1 MFLKLNHIYQG
12 DSLEVLKTFPDEC
25 VDTIITSPPYW
36 GLRDY
41 GHPKQL
47 GLESTLEEYLQN
59 CLNITQEL
67 KRVLK
72 PEGVLFWVHGNSYS
86 GNSGKKQGWSDRTG
100 MTSYDNEEARK
111 MGITFDFNPEY
122 TIRRKCLTNQNYRL
136 AILMQ
141 DQQGWIQRNEIVYAK
156 PNYMPSGSIRDRF
169 TNSHESIF
177 MFSKEEKYYF
187 DIESI
192 RIPYAKSGLKRK
204 QYQHTLLGSD
214 PNCKES
220 KGTKGLKQGAKPKTV
235 KPNKKGKKPHDVWT
249 IDEAILEKTVRFLGE
264 QSPDLLQKYLEYLY
278 KILPSDIWTISP
290 AAGTKEK
297 HFAVFPPKLLEPMI
311 QGTCPL
317 WVCKKCGKPRERI
330 VKRVE
335 DSQTQEELD
344 EKRGEYA
351 KHQIRLK
358 KPPNK
363 DWKSEWITLG
373 WTDCGCNKGW
383 KPGVVLDPFFGRGT
397 TALVA
402 QREKRNWVGIEL
414 NFDYISIAEDYLNL
428 KRNLNRFITKE
439 ESIKE
444 GI

>member
-12 DSLEVLKTFPDEC
+12 DALEVLKTFLDEC

-36 GLRDY
+36 ALRDY
-41 GHPKQL
+41 HHPKQL
-47 GLESTLEEYLQN
+47 GLENTLEEYLEK
-59 CLNITQEL
+59 CLDITQEL

-72 PEGVLFWVHGNSYS
+72 PKGVMFWVHGNTYS
-86 GNSGKKQGWSDRTG
+86 GDSGKKHGWSDRTG

-122 TIRRKCLTNQNYRL
+122 SITRKCLTNQSYRL

-141 DQQGWIQRNEIVYAK
+141 DKQGWIQRNNIVWAK
-156 PNYMPSGSIRDRF
+156 PNYMPSGSVRDRF

-192 RIPYAKSGLKRK
+192 RIPYADSGLKRK
-204 QYQHTLLGSD
+204 QHQHTLFGSD

-235 KPNKKGKKPHDVWT
+235 RATKGGKKPHDVV
-249 IDEAILEKTVRFLGE
+249 IIPDVSDKELIE
-264 QSPDLLQKYLEYLY
+264 QCPNLPD
-278 KILPSDIWTISP
+278 DFWTISP
-290 AAGTKEK
+290 ASGTKEK
-297 HFAVFPPKLLEPMI
+297 HFAVFPPKLIEPMI

-351 KHQIRLK
+351 KHQLTLK

-373 WTDCGCNKGW
+373 WTDCECNKGW

-414 NFDYISIAEDYLNL
+414 NPDYISIAEDYLNL
-428 KRNLNRFITKE
+428 KRNLNRFISNG

-444 GI
+444 GNL